1 MSLTSWSSHILRYV
15 SNFSC
20 LSFINQS
27 LKDRK
32 KRTMHGRQAS
42 NPSTLGDRAGK
53 SGDEGHCWLYN
64 VPGKN
69 ESSSRMK
76 VTYEILKN

>member
-1 MSLTSWSSHILRYV
+1 
-15 SNFSC
+15 
-20 LSFINQS
+20 
-27 LKDRK
+27 
-32 KRTMHGRQAS
+32 MHDRQAS
-42 NPSTLGDRAGK
+42 NPSTLGARARK
-53 SGDEGHCWLYN
+53 SEDEGHCWLYN

>member
-1 MSLTSWSSHILRYV
+1 
-15 SNFSC
+15 
-20 LSFINQS
+20 
-27 LKDRK
+27 
-32 KRTMHGRQAS
+32 MHDRQAS